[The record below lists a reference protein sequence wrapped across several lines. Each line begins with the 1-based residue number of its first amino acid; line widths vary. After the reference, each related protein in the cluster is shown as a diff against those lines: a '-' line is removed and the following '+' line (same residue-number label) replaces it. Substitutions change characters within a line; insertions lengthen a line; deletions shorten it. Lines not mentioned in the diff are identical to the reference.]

1 MAEGSANEV
10 VAKLLADPKW
20 FDAKIAGW
28 WVWGQNL
35 VVSGDW
41 TGRGDKLSS
50 TLPWSRAWAGYRT
63 KEPEL
68 ARYFSDIAI
77 RLRNVKINCGGW
89 EDTLDKGLR
98 RKSGIIA
105 ILFDPPYS
113 GRTGRKKDLYPMD
126 SLTAA
131 DDVVKYARVMG
142 MEKNFRIAVCGMK
155 DEHVLPGWSCYEWS
169 NHGGNK
175 HLRIE
180 RYLVF
185 AALPQPQSQK
195 AAG

>member
-1 MAEGSANEV
+1 MPRSLAGGSGGRTSSSQVPGQGV
-10 VAKLLADPKW
+10 VTNCRPHCPGVELGLA
-20 FDAKIAGW
+20 IARR
-28 WVWGQNL
+28 
-35 VVSGDW
+35 VSRNSPD
-41 TGRGDKLSS
+41 TFF
-50 TLPWSRAWAGYRT
+50 P
-63 KEPEL
+63 
-68 ARYFSDIAI
+68 DIAI

-89 EDTLDKGLR
+89 EDTLDKGLQ

-113 GRTGRKKDLYPMD
+113 GRTKRQKDLYPKD

-155 DEHVLPGWSCYEWS
+155 DEHVLPGWACLPWT

-175 HLRIE
+175 HRRNERIWFSPHC
-180 RYLVF
+180 L
-185 AALPQPQSQK
+185 QPQSQK
-195 AAG
+195 AG